1 MNYMP
6 SSDAGETYGPISLR
20 KVEIS
25 GESRLGLGGKNKGVH
40 HRCEIGHYSILFYL
54 YKMLIRA
61 PVFQCQPQAMQA
73 LESRRLYK
81 NPSGSGTAT

>member
-6 SSDAGETYGPISLR
+6 ISDAGETYRPISLR

-40 HRCEIGHYSILFYL
+40 HRCEIGHYFICT
-54 YKMLIRA
+54 R
-61 PVFQCQPQAMQA
+61 C
-73 LESRRLYK
+73 
-81 NPSGSGTAT
+81 